1 MKPYRGCTIPVS
13 VASKVKAMLRSR
25 FPSVKDVDFNED
37 DAAAAFGLT
46 ERFYVRLRVNMGGWI
61 VEFNDRHEPMDSL
74 NFELAMKSEKLDA
87 DAMRDVVGM
96 VSDIVSERTREHMDM
111 QRISAAFD

>member
-1 MKPYRGCTIPVS
+1 MAVTR
-13 VASKVKAMLRSR
+13 KVKAMLGSR
-25 FPSVKDVDFNED
+25 FNLVSDIEFNED

-46 ERFYVRLRVNMGGWI
+46 ERFYVRLRVNQGGWI

-74 NFELAMKSEKLDA
+74 NFELAIKAEKLDA

-96 VSDIVSERTREHMDM
+96 VADIVSERMREHVDM
-111 QRISAAFD
+111 QRIAAAFE